1 MEKKK
6 YKDYNIWEIRAIK
19 FDECPCKC
27 TTCKEKCD
35 QIPVETCRKH
45 LSENLD

>member
-6 YKDYNIWEIRAIK
+6 YEDYDIWEIRAIK

-27 TTCKEKCD
+27 TTCKESCD
-35 QIPVETCRKH
+35 HTSVEISRKH